1 MAEVL
6 SRDPSERAGGRVHRA
21 IAIIPARL
29 GSTRFPRKV
38 LADKTGKPLIQHV
51 VEAASRAGSVERVI
65 VATDSREVVDA
76 VSRFGGVALL
86 TSKEHPNGTS
96 RIAEA
101 ASLLRLSVDQIV
113 VNVQG
118 DEPEIEPEVI
128 DASVRVLVD
137 GEGEVGT
144 VASPFAT
151 DESADNPNIVKV
163 VRTLDGRA
171 LYFSRSMIPHDRDR
185 TGSDEARPLRHVGIY
200 AYRVGLLRRYATMP
214 ETPLERVERLEQL
227 RILEHGYRIMV
238 AVQDSRH
245 AGIDTPE
252 QYESFVTRW
261 VARHP

>member
-1 MAEVL
+1 MAEIL
-6 SRDPSERAGGRVHRA
+6 SQDSPELSGRHLPQA

-51 VEAASRAGSVERVI
+51 VEAASKAESVERVI

-86 TSKEHPNGTS
+86 TSENHPNGTS

-101 ASLLRLSVDQIV
+101 ASLLRLSDDQIV
-113 VNVQG
+113 INVQG

-128 DASVRVLVD
+128 DASVRALVD

-144 VASPFAT
+144 VASPLAP

-163 VRTLDGRA
+163 VRSLDGRA
-171 LYFSRSMIPHDRDR
+171 LYFSRSTIPHDRDR
-185 TGSDEARPLRHVGIY
+185 TGTDEARPLRHVGIY

-214 ETPLERVERLEQL
+214 ESPLERIERLEQL
-227 RILEHGYRIMV
+227 RVLEHGYRIMV
-238 AVQDSRH
+238 AVQESRH

-252 QYESFVTRW
+252 QYQAFLERCSDR
-261 VARHP
+261 RP